1 MKQVQLQ
8 VTGMSC
14 AHCERAVKEA
24 LSALPG
30 VSDVQVSLESG
41 AVTAII
47 DPAQVQEAQLKEAIE
62 EAGYDVA

>member
-8 VTGMSC
+8 VSGMSC

-24 LSALPG
+24 LGALPG
-30 VSDVQVSLESG
+30 VSDVQVSLETG
-41 AVTAII
+41 AVTASI
-47 DPAQVQEAQLKEAIE
+47 DPVQVQEAQLKEAIE

>member
-8 VTGMSC
+8 VSGMSC
-14 AHCERAVKEA
+14 AHCEWAVKEA

-30 VSDVQVSLESG
+30 VSEVQVSLETG
-41 AVTAII
+41 AVTATI
-47 DPAQVQEAQLKEAIE
+47 DPALAQEAQLKEAVE